1 MDEIEAV
8 FVENKRGSATEDDII
23 KLCTEVTR
31 ALVLWDDVFSRA
43 NTKYESIS
51 DDWVKEHCDATEK
64 AVEQAMFQMRH
75 MGFSITPKM
84 HGLECHLVHQ
94 MRTVPGGIAMLIEHW
109 VEQYHQTAA
118 AMERIWASHPYT
130 KQAEFRVRREHM
142 LSHKETTE
150 AEARIVKSKRAQ
162 KRKKSEATVEEK
174 NRIKAGRVE
183 VKDEVQQLIDSA
195 SAAAAAA
202 DGTEEDM

>member
-1 MDEIEAV
+1 
-8 FVENKRGSATEDDII
+8 
-23 KLCTEVTR
+23 
-31 ALVLWDDVFSRA
+31 
-43 NTKYESIS
+43 
-51 DDWVKEHCDATEK
+51 
-64 AVEQAMFQMRH
+64 
-75 MGFSITPKM
+75 
-84 HGLECHLVHQ
+84 
-94 MRTVPGGIAMLIEHW
+94 MLIEHW

-118 AMERIWASHPYT
+118 AMERIWASQPYT
-130 KQAEFRVRREHM
+130 KQAEFRARREHM

-150 AEARIVKSKRAQ
+150 AEARIMKSKRAQ

-195 SAAAAAA
+195 NAAAAAAAAAA

>member
-1 MDEIEAV
+1 
-8 FVENKRGSATEDDII
+8 
-23 KLCTEVTR
+23 
-31 ALVLWDDVFSRA
+31 
-43 NTKYESIS
+43 
-51 DDWVKEHCDATEK
+51 VKKHCDATEK

-94 MRTVPGGIAMLIEHW
+94 MRTVPGVIAMLIEHW
-109 VEQYHQTAA
+109 VEQYHQTSA
-118 AMERIWASHPYT
+118 AMERIWTSHPYT

-142 LSHKETTE
+142 LSHKVTTE

-174 NRIKAGRVE
+174 NRIKAGMVE

-195 SAAAAAA
+195 SAAAAADAAA

>member
-1 MDEIEAV
+1 
-8 FVENKRGSATEDDII
+8 
-23 KLCTEVTR
+23 
-31 ALVLWDDVFSRA
+31 
-43 NTKYESIS
+43 
-51 DDWVKEHCDATEK
+51 
-64 AVEQAMFQMRH
+64 
-75 MGFSITPKM
+75 
-84 HGLECHLVHQ
+84 

-118 AMERIWASHPYT
+118 SMERIWESHPYT
-130 KQAEFRVRREHM
+130 KQAEFRARREHM

-183 VKDEVQQLIDSA
+183 VKDEVQQLIDT
-195 SAAAAAA
+195 AAVAA